1 MDKKM
6 VMINTLESHYKA
18 LMDRQA
24 LDINNLLDES
34 DSGSLDMLIHN
45 IFNYSNTLNQLNF
58 VQKLKE
64 NLVKSEDHNE
74 S

>member
-1 MDKKM
+1 MDKRLT
-6 VMINTLESHYKA
+6 MINALESHYRA

-45 IFNYSNTLNQLNF
+45 VQNYSSVLNQFNF

-64 NLVKSEDHNE
+64 KAME
-74 S
+74 SSQKDES

>member
-1 MDKKM
+1 MDKRLT
-6 VMINTLESHYKA
+6 MINALESHYKA

-45 IFNYSNTLNQLNF
+45 VQNYSSVLNQFNF

-64 NLVKSEDHNE
+64 KAME
-74 S
+74 SSQKDES

>member
-1 MDKKM
+1 MDKRLT
-6 VMINTLESHYKA
+6 MINALESHYKA

-45 IFNYSNTLNQLNF
+45 ILNYSNVLNQFNF

-64 NLVKSEDHNE
+64 KAVE
-74 S
+74 SSKKDES

>member
-1 MDKKM
+1 
-6 VMINTLESHYKA
+6 
-18 LMDRQA
+18 MDRQA

-45 IFNYSNTLNQLNF
+45 VQNYSSVLNQFNF

-64 NLVKSEDHNE
+64 KAME
-74 S
+74 SSQKDES